1 MQIDE
6 PFSYVAIL
14 AMFNFLDFI
23 FPKRCVLCKKQG
35 FYLCEN
41 CFSYLSFDVKSLC
54 LLCNKP
60 SYNGLTHPVCAKKYS
75 IDGCFSAL
83 SYNKTTQKL
92 IYNFKYKPFL
102 TDLKT
107 VLSELFYE
115 SIIQN
120 ENFNKQLQKG
130 DWILV
135 PIPLLLTKLRKRGY
149 NQAEILARGLSKN
162 LNLKT
167 FNILE
172 KSKDSFLIKKG
183 FEIKEINI
191 FLVDDIVKTGATLKK
206 AAKVLKE
213 FGAGKVFGL
222 TLASK

>member
-1 MQIDE
+1 MG
-6 PFSYVAIL
+6 V
-14 AMFNFLDFI
+14 LDYI
-23 FPKRCVLCKKQG
+23 FPKKCVSCKRPG
-35 FYLCEN
+35 SYLCEN
-41 CFSYLSFDVKSLC
+41 CFVYISFDAKSFC
-54 LLCNKP
+54 LVCNKRTL
-60 SYNGLTHPVCAKKYS
+60 NNLTHETCLKKHT
-75 IDGCFSAL
+75 INGCFSAL
-83 SYNKTTQKL
+83 YYSKTTQKL
-92 IYNFKYKPFL
+92 IYNFKQKPFL

-135 PIPLLLTKLRKRGY
+135 PIPLLPSELRKRGY
-149 NQAEILARGLSKN
+149 NQAEILAKGLSKN
-162 LNLKT
+162 LGLKT

-183 FEIKEINI
+183 FEVKNINI
-191 FLVDDIVKTGATLKK
+191 FLLDDIVKTGTTLKK
-206 AAKVLKE
+206 ATKVLKE
-213 FGAGKVFGL
+213 SGVGKAFGL